1 MAVNPPFPP
10 TAKPFPNTARATR
23 ELLKYVPQMSLKER
37 DRRWDTLRKKM
48 LMAGIDALV
57 LLGNDIYWGMGMA
70 NLRYLLQVDAQIGA
84 YAIFPLTGEPVVWH
98 SVVHMN
104 RPTNMYLSLQEWI
117 TDFRSFGGLAPIADE
132 LQARGLDRGKLGLVG
147 FSSTIQIAETILHDD
162 VIGLS
167 KLLPN
172 ATFVSASAML
182 QEMRIVKSE
191 EEIET
196 LRKAGKIARKVVD
209 AMIGMAR
216 PGVTEAELYAEMI
229 KTQIANGGEPN
240 VFNLLSSGPVEHPSE
255 ELWHLL
261 HGCEQPL
268 APTMRPLAAGDIVIA
283 EWHTKYGGYR
293 CHTEY
298 SVYLGK
304 KAPQELLDIWKVS
317 VECLEASKEALTAGR
332 TIREAVAMIRRPAEQ
347 AGLDFV
353 ELGFHAM
360 GLASPEFPTVI
371 YREGYGGNSLNGHGI
386 GDMLLE
392 EGMAFG
398 NNIDLHNALWKP
410 DVGCMLSDFMIVRP
424 GRAECLIG
432 TPTELA
438 QVG

>member
-1 MAVNPPFPP
+1 MAANPPFPA
-10 TAKPFPNTARATR
+10 TSKPLPNNARATR

-84 YAIFPLTGEPVVWH
+84 YAIFPLTGDPIVWH

-104 RPTNMYLSLQEWI
+104 RPTSMYLSLQEWI
-117 TDFRSFGGLAPIADE
+117 TDFRSFGGLAPIAE
-132 LQARGLDRGKLGLVG
+132 ALHERGLDRARLGLVG

-162 VIGLS
+162 VIGLG

-172 ATFVSASAML
+172 ASFVSASAML

-191 EEIET
+191 EEIAT
-196 LRKAGKIARKVVD
+196 LRKAGKIARKVID
-209 AMIGMAR
+209 AMIAMAR

-298 SVYLGK
+298 SVYLGRR
-304 KAPQELLDIWKVS
+304 APQELLDIWKVS

-332 TIREAVAMIRRPAEQ
+332 TIREAVAMIRKPAEQ

-398 NNIDLHNALWKP
+398 NNIDLHNARWKP